1 MNIYGETDYS
11 GVVIKSAGEL
21 DMGGNKIINLK
32 DPVERTDAATSG
44 WVDTFTSHLNNS
56 KVNWSGGTMTGD
68 LSMGGHTLTN
78 VGNPKS
84 DGDAVNK
91 QYVDDLV
98 QHEHDTKPFN
108 LGRYIVFPHEDGT
121 KTYFSVRAKKNVDL
135 DSGLQAEVKNGNE
148 YNADEQTAITT
159 DLALVPNPGKDLSK
173 MEIGT
178 NISIGLLRFTMESW
192 TLLFSGKYAG
202 PSRNPAIEAIICW
215 ISYELHVRP
224 LVKITQHA
232 EEKLRFHANNQ
243 IHDVNLDMT
252 QLQHIA
258 VIHNANDDSLT
269 FWVNGKLEYT
279 VKNITYDTQ
288 NQPLIFQFAG
298 GECGIM
304 SLYNRTLNKHEII
317 QHFVD
322 NHVMNFTDDE
332 LLI

>member
-108 LGRYIVFPHEDGT
+108 
-121 KTYFSVRAKKNVDL
+121 
-135 DSGLQAEVKNGNE
+135 
-148 YNADEQTAITT
+148 
-159 DLALVPNPGKDLSK
+159 
-173 MEIGT
+173 
-178 NISIGLLRFTMESW
+178 
-192 TLLFSGKYAG
+192 
-202 PSRNPAIEAIICW
+202 
-215 ISYELHVRP
+215 
-224 LVKITQHA
+224 
-232 EEKLRFHANNQ
+232 
-243 IHDVNLDMT
+243 
-252 QLQHIA
+252 
-258 VIHNANDDSLT
+258 
-269 FWVNGKLEYT
+269 
-279 VKNITYDTQ
+279 
-288 NQPLIFQFAG
+288 
-298 GECGIM
+298 
-304 SLYNRTLNKHEII
+304 
-317 QHFVD
+317 
-322 NHVMNFTDDE
+322 
-332 LLI
+332 